1 MIYISTG
8 LFENKASQTAK
19 KFIKKKIYNI
29 ELSAGRY
36 EKNYINSLKLLN
48 KDKKISLAVHN
59 YFPTPKKPF
68 VFNLA
73 SLDDKI
79 FKLSFKHAKKAIKLA
94 KTLGGKYYSF
104 HAGFLLDPKI
114 NSLGKK
120 LYSNKIY
127 PRKLCIRRFINRVN
141 LLAKYAARQNI
152 EILIENNVINKKNI
166 NNFNL
171 NPLLMTNAPEAVKIM
186 RKTKKNVNL
195 LIDVGHLKVS
205 SKTENFNKIKYLK
218 KVNKWIKGYHLSDN
232 NGIEDQN
239 NKLKKNSWFWK
250 YLKKDVDYISL
261 EIKNKDLSFL
271 KKQLNLTRKKILND

>member
-1 MIYISTG
+1 M
-8 LFENKASQTAK
+8 
-19 KFIKKKIYNI
+19 
-29 ELSAGRY
+29 
-36 EKNYINSLKLLN
+36 
-48 KDKKISLAVHN
+48 
-59 YFPTPKKPF
+59 
-68 VFNLA
+68 
-73 SLDDKI
+73 
-79 FKLSFKHAKKAIKLA
+79 
-94 KTLGGKYYSF
+94 
-104 HAGFLLDPKI
+104 
-114 NSLGKK
+114 
-120 LYSNKIY
+120 
-127 PRKLCIRRFINRVN
+127 
-141 LLAKYAARQNI
+141 LAKYAARQNI